1 MDYRYI
7 VPTQVPESEHPYA
20 GLFLGVVPEGRES
33 AVARHVFDDL
43 GARFRVGDAET
54 VRLGWAVDFDTD
66 SDRERAT
73 VGESLD
79 FTIPGAD
86 RRGVCIIDGHLP
98 PGIELN
104 RHNGTLTGTFAKA
117 GLYDVTLALGPAV
130 KLDPLGGTG
139 TPGEQVAWIPINQK
153 RARAQSTTPAPK
165 TLDGL
170 TALELS
176 QLAAEAM
183 RLERLKAMEE
193 LDDGH

>member
-7 VPTQVPESEHPYA
+7 VPAETPESEHPYA
-20 GLFLGVVPEGRES
+20 GLFLGIVPEGYETR
-33 AVARHVFDDL
+33 AARHIFDEL
-43 GARFRVGDAET
+43 GARFEVGESESIT
-54 VRLGWAVDFDTD
+54 MSWAVDFDTT
-66 SDRERAT
+66 SDRQRAN
-73 VGESLD
+73 VGD
-79 FTIPGAD
+79 IMDMVVPGAD
-86 RRGVCIIDGHLP
+86 RCGVRIIDGHLP
-98 PGIELN
+98 PGIELH
-104 RHNGTLTGTFAKA
+104 RHTGKLSGVFSRP

-130 KLDPLGGTG
+130 KLDPLGGMG

-153 RARAQSTTPAPK
+153 RARAESTTPAPK

>member
-1 MDYRYI
+1 M
-7 VPTQVPESEHPYA
+7 PTRVPESEHPYA

-33 AVARHVFDDL
+33 AVARHIFDEL
-43 GARFRVGDAET
+43 GARFQVGEPET
-54 VRLGWAVDFDTD
+54 ITLGWAVDFDTD
-66 SDRERAT
+66 SDRQRAT
-73 VGESLD
+73 GGESLD
-79 FTIPGAD
+79 FQIPGAD
-86 RRGVCIIDGHLP
+86 RRGVRIVEGHLP
-98 PGIELN
+98 PGIEIN
-104 RHNGTLTGTFAKA
+104 RHNGTLTGKFTKP
-117 GLYDVTLALGPAV
+117 GLYDVTVALGPAV

-183 RLERLKAMEE
+183 RLERLRAIEE

>member
-7 VPTQVPESEHPYA
+7 VPTEVPSTEHPYA

-33 AVARHVFDDL
+33 AVARHIFNDL
-43 GARFRVGDAET
+43 GARFQVGDAET
-54 VRLGWAVDFDTD
+54 VRLGWAVDFETN
-66 SDRERAT
+66 SDRQRAT

-86 RRGVCIIDGHLP
+86 RRGVCIVEGYLP
-98 PGIELN
+98 PGIDLN
-104 RHNGTLTGTFAKA
+104 RHNGTLTGTFTKA

-153 RARAQSTTPAPK
+153 RARAESTTPAPK
-165 TLDGL
+165 TLDHL

>member
-33 AVARHVFDDL
+33 AVARHIFDDL
-43 GARFRVGDAET
+43 GARFEVGEPET
-54 VRLGWAVDFDTD
+54 ITLGWAVDFDTD

-79 FTIPGAD
+79 FQIPGAD
-86 RRGVCIIDGHLP
+86 RRGVRIVEGYLP

-104 RHNGTLTGTFAKA
+104 RHNGTLTGTFAKP
-117 GLYDVTLALGPAV
+117 GLYDVTVVLGPAV
-130 KLDPLGGTG
+130 KLDPLGGMG
-139 TPGEQVAWIPINQK
+139 TPGEQVAWIPITQK
-153 RARAQSTTPAPK
+153 RARAESTTPAPK

-170 TALELS
+170 SALELS

-183 RLERLKAMEE
+183 RLERLKAIEE

>member
-7 VPTQVPESEHPYA
+7 VPTEVPESEHPYA

-33 AVARHVFDDL
+33 AVARHIFDDL
-43 GARFRVGDAET
+43 GARFEIGDAET
-54 VRLGWAVDFDTD
+54 ITLGWAVDFETN
-66 SDRERAT
+66 SDRERAS
-73 VGESLD
+73 VGKSLD

-86 RRGVCIIDGHLP
+86 KRGVCIIDGHLP

-139 TPGEQVAWIPINQK
+139 TPGEQVTWIPIGQK
-153 RARAQSTTPAPK
+153 RARAESTTPTPK

>member
-7 VPTQVPESEHPYA
+7 VPTEVPESEHPYA

-43 GARFRVGDAET
+43 GARFQVGDAET
-54 VRLGWAVDFDTD
+54 IRLGWAVDFDTD
-66 SDRERAT
+66 SDRQCVT
-73 VGESLD
+73 VGEELD
-79 FTIPGAD
+79 FQIPGAD
-86 RRGVCIIDGHLP
+86 RRGVRIVEGHLP
-98 PGIELN
+98 PGIEIY
-104 RHNGTLTGTFAKA
+104 RHNGTLTGAFAKP

-153 RARAQSTTPAPK
+153 RARAQSATPTPE

-170 TALELS
+170 SALELS

>member
-1 MDYRYI
+1 MDFRYI
-7 VPTQVPESEHPYA
+7 VPTEVPESEHPYA

-43 GARFRVGDAET
+43 GARFQVGDAET

-66 SDRERAT
+66 SDRQRAQ

-79 FTIPGAD
+79 FQIPGAD
-86 RRGVCIIDGHLP
+86 KRGVCIIDGHLP

-117 GLYDVTLALGPAV
+117 GLYDATLALGPSV

-139 TPGEQVAWIPINQK
+139 TPGEQVAWIPINHK
-153 RARAQSTTPAPK
+153 RARAESTTPAPK

-193 LDDGH
+193 LDDGN

>member
-1 MDYRYI
+1 MDFRYI
-7 VPTQVPESEHPYA
+7 VPTNVPASEHPYA

-33 AVARHVFDDL
+33 AVARHVFDEL
-43 GARFRVGDAET
+43 GARFQVGEPDT
-54 VRLGWAVDFDTD
+54 VTLGWAVDFETD
-66 SDRERAT
+66 SDRQRAT

-79 FTIPGAD
+79 FQIPGAD
-86 RRGVCIIDGHLP
+86 KRGVCIIDGHLP

-193 LDDGH
+193 LDDGN

>member
-33 AVARHVFDDL
+33 AVARHIFDEL
-43 GARFRVGDAET
+43 GARFQVGELET
-54 VRLGWAVDFDTD
+54 ITLGWAVDFDTD
-66 SDRERAT
+66 SDRQSAT
-73 VGESLD
+73 VGEELD
-79 FTIPGAD
+79 FQIPGAD
-86 RRGVCIIDGHLP
+86 RRGVRIAEGYLP
-98 PGIELN
+98 PGIEIN
-104 RHNGTLTGTFAKA
+104 RHNGTLTGTFAKP
-117 GLYDVTLALGPAV
+117 GLYDVTVALGPAV

-153 RARAQSTTPAPK
+153 RARAESTTPAPK

-183 RLERLKAMEE
+183 RLERLKAIEE

>member
-7 VPTQVPESEHPYA
+7 VPTPVPESEHPYA

-33 AVARHVFDDL
+33 AVARHIFDEL
-43 GARFRVGDAET
+43 GARFEVGEPET
-54 VRLGWAVDFDTD
+54 ITLGWAVDFETD
-66 SDRERAT
+66 SDRKRSN
-73 VGESLD
+73 VGD
-79 FTIPGAD
+79 IMDMVVPGAD
-86 RRGVCIIDGHLP
+86 RRGVRIIEGHLP
-98 PGIELN
+98 PGIRLE
-104 RHNGTLTGTFAKA
+104 RHTGRLAGVFAKP

-153 RARAQSTTPAPK
+153 RARAQSATPAPK

-170 TALELS
+170 SALELS

-183 RLERLKAMEE
+183 RLERLKAIEE

>member
-7 VPTQVPESEHPYA
+7 VPTPVPESEHPYA

-43 GARFRVGDAET
+43 GARFQVGDAET
-54 VRLGWAVDFDTD
+54 IRLGWAVDFDTD

-86 RRGVCIIDGHLP
+86 KRGVCIIDGHLP
-98 PGIELN
+98 PGIEIH
-104 RHNGTLTGTFAKA
+104 RHNGTLTGTFAKP
-117 GLYDVTLALGPAV
+117 GLYDLTLALGPAV
-130 KLDPLGGTG
+130 KLDPLGGMG

-153 RARAQSTTPAPK
+153 RARAESTTPAPK

>member
-1 MDYRYI
+1 MDLRYI
-7 VPTQVPESEHPYA
+7 VPTEVPESEHPYA

-33 AVARHVFDDL
+33 AVARHIFDEL
-43 GARFRVGDAET
+43 GARIQVGEPEAIT
-54 VRLGWAVDFDTD
+54 LGWAVDFETD
-66 SDRERAT
+66 SDRKRSN
-73 VGESLD
+73 VGD
-79 FTIPGAD
+79 IMDMVVPGAD
-86 RRGVCIIDGHLP
+86 RRGVRIIEGHLP
-98 PGIELN
+98 PGIRLE
-104 RHNGTLTGTFAKA
+104 RHTGRLAGVFAKP

-130 KLDPLGGTG
+130 KLDPLGGMG
-139 TPGEQVAWIPINQK
+139 TPGEQVAWIPVGAR

-170 TALELS
+170 SALELS

>member
-7 VPTQVPESEHPYA
+7 VPTNVPATEHPYA

-33 AVARHVFDDL
+33 AVARHIFDDL
-43 GARFRVGDAET
+43 GARFEVGDAET
-54 VRLGWAVDFDTD
+54 VTLGWAVDFETN
-66 SDRERAT
+66 SDRQRT
-73 VGESLD
+73 SVGESLE

-86 RRGVCIIDGHLP
+86 RRGVRIVEGYLP
-98 PGIELN
+98 PGIELH
-104 RHNGTLTGTFAKA
+104 RHNGTLTGTFAKP
-117 GLYDVTLALGPAV
+117 GLYDVTLVLGPAV

-139 TPGEQVAWIPINQK
+139 TPGEQVAWIPVNQK
-153 RARAQSTTPAPK
+153 RARAESTTPAPK

-193 LDDGH
+193 LDDGN

>member
-1 MDYRYI
+1 MDFRYI
-7 VPTQVPESEHPYA
+7 VPTEVPESEHPYA
-20 GLFLGVVPEGRES
+20 GLFLGMVPEGRES
-33 AVARHVFDDL
+33 AVARHIFDEL
-43 GARFRVGDAET
+43 GARFQVGETET
-54 VRLGWAVDFDTD
+54 VTLGWAVDFATD
-66 SDRERAT
+66 SDRQRAT

-79 FTIPGAD
+79 FQIPGAD
-86 RRGVCIIDGHLP
+86 RRGVRIVEGHLP
-98 PGIELN
+98 PGVVLN
-104 RHNGTLTGTFAKA
+104 RHNGTLTGTFAKP

-153 RARAQSTTPAPK
+153 RARAESTTPAPK

-170 TALELS
+170 SALELS

-183 RLERLKAMEE
+183 RLERLKAIEE

>member
-7 VPTQVPESEHPYA
+7 VPTPVPESEHPYA

-33 AVARHVFDDL
+33 AVARHIFDEL
-43 GARFRVGDAET
+43 GARFEVGEPET
-54 VRLGWAVDFDTD
+54 VTLGWAVDFETD
-66 SDRERAT
+66 SDRQCVT
-73 VGESLD
+73 VGEELD
-79 FTIPGAD
+79 FQIPGAD
-86 RRGVCIIDGHLP
+86 RRGVRIVEGHLP
-98 PGIELN
+98 PGIRLE
-104 RHNGTLTGTFAKA
+104 RHTGRLAGVFAKP

-153 RARAQSTTPAPK
+153 RARAQSATPAPK

-170 TALELS
+170 SALELS

>member
-1 MDYRYI
+1 MDFRYI
-7 VPTQVPESEHPYA
+7 VPTDIPATEHPYA

-33 AVARHVFDDL
+33 AVARHIFDDL
-43 GARFRVGDAET
+43 GARFEVGDAET
-54 VRLGWAVDFDTD
+54 VTLGWAVDFETN
-66 SDRERAT
+66 SNRECAS
-73 VGESLD
+73 VGESLE

-86 RRGVCIIDGHLP
+86 KRGVRIVEGHLP
-98 PGIELN
+98 PGIELH
-104 RHNGTLTGTFAKA
+104 RHDGTLSGTFVKP
-117 GLYDVTLALGPAV
+117 GLYDFTLALGPAV
-130 KLDPLGGTG
+130 KLDPLGGMG
-139 TPGEQVAWIPINQK
+139 TPGEQVAWISVDKK

>member
-7 VPTQVPESEHPYA
+7 VPTPVPESEHPYA

-33 AVARHVFDDL
+33 AVARHIFDEL
-43 GARFRVGDAET
+43 GARFEVGEPET
-54 VRLGWAVDFDTD
+54 VTLGWAVDFETD
-66 SDRERAT
+66 SDRQCVT
-73 VGESLD
+73 VGEELD
-79 FTIPGAD
+79 FQIPGAD
-86 RRGVCIIDGHLP
+86 RRGVRIVEGHLP
-98 PGIELN
+98 PGIRLE
-104 RHNGTLTGTFAKA
+104 RHTGRLAGVFAKP

-153 RARAQSTTPAPK
+153 RARAQSATPAPK

-170 TALELS
+170 SALELS

-183 RLERLKAMEE
+183 RLERLKAIEE
-193 LDDGH
+193 LDDGN

>member
-7 VPTQVPESEHPYA
+7 VPTGVPESEHPYA

-33 AVARHVFDDL
+33 AVARHIFDEL
-43 GARFRVGDAET
+43 GARFQVGEAET
-54 VRLGWAVDFDTD
+54 ITLGWAVDFETS
-66 SDRERAT
+66 SDRKRAT
-73 VGESLD
+73 VGESLA
-79 FTIPGAD
+79 FQIPGAD
-86 RRGVCIIDGHLP
+86 RFGVRIIEGHLP
-98 PGIELN
+98 PGIRLE
-104 RHNGTLTGTFAKA
+104 RHTGRLAGVFAKP

-183 RLERLKAMEE
+183 RLERLRAIEE
-193 LDDGH
+193 LDDGN

>member
-43 GARFRVGDAET
+43 GARFEVGEPET
-54 VRLGWAVDFDTD
+54 VRLGWAVDFATD

-73 VGESLD
+73 VGEELE
-79 FTIPGAD
+79 FQIPGAD
-86 RRGVCIIDGHLP
+86 RRGVRIVEGHLP

-104 RHNGTLTGTFAKA
+104 RHNGTLAGTFAKP

-153 RARAQSTTPAPK
+153 RARAESTTPAPK

-193 LDDGH
+193 LDNGH

>member
-1 MDYRYI
+1 MDFRYI
-7 VPTQVPESEHPYA
+7 VPTEVPATEHPYA

-43 GARFRVGDAET
+43 GARFEVGEPET
-54 VRLGWAVDFDTD
+54 VTLGWAVDFETD
-66 SDRERAT
+66 SDRRRAS
-73 VGESLD
+73 VGESLE

-86 RRGVCIIDGHLP
+86 KRGVRIVEGHLP
-98 PGIELN
+98 PGIELH
-104 RHNGTLTGTFAKA
+104 RHNGTVAGTFAKP

-130 KLDPLGGTG
+130 KLDPMGGMG

-153 RARAQSTTPAPK
+153 RARAESTTPAPK
-165 TLDGL
+165 TLDHL

>member
-7 VPTQVPESEHPYA
+7 VPTPVPESEHPYA

-33 AVARHVFDDL
+33 AVARHIFDEL
-43 GARFRVGDAET
+43 GARFEVGEPET
-54 VRLGWAVDFDTD
+54 ITLGWAVDFETD
-66 SDRERAT
+66 SDRKRSN
-73 VGESLD
+73 VGD
-79 FTIPGAD
+79 IMDMVVPGAD
-86 RRGVCIIDGHLP
+86 RRGVRIIEGHLP
-98 PGIELN
+98 PGIRLE
-104 RHNGTLTGTFAKA
+104 RHTGRLAGVFAKP

-153 RARAQSTTPAPK
+153 RARAQSATPAPK

-170 TALELS
+170 SALELS

-183 RLERLKAMEE
+183 RLERLRAIEE

>member
-1 MDYRYI
+1 MDFRYI
-7 VPTQVPESEHPYA
+7 VPTEVPESEHPLA

-33 AVARHVFDDL
+33 AVARHIFDDL
-43 GARFRVGDAET
+43 GARFEVGDTET
-54 VRLGWAVDFDTD
+54 VTLGWAVDFETN
-66 SDRERAT
+66 SNRERAS
-73 VGESLD
+73 VGESLE

-86 RRGVCIIDGHLP
+86 KRGVRIVEGHLP
-98 PGIELN
+98 PGIELH
-104 RHNGTLTGTFAKA
+104 RHNGTLTGKFTKP

-153 RARAQSTTPAPK
+153 RARAESTTPAPK

>member
-7 VPTQVPESEHPYA
+7 VPTPVPESEHPYA

-33 AVARHVFDDL
+33 AVARHIFDEL
-43 GARFRVGDAET
+43 GARFEVGEPET
-54 VRLGWAVDFDTD
+54 ITLGWAVDFETD
-66 SDRERAT
+66 SDRKRSN
-73 VGESLD
+73 VGD
-79 FTIPGAD
+79 IMDMVVPGAD
-86 RRGVCIIDGHLP
+86 RRGVRIIEGHLP
-98 PGIELN
+98 PGIRLE
-104 RHNGTLTGTFAKA
+104 RHTGRLAGVFAKP

-153 RARAQSTTPAPK
+153 RARAQSATPAPK

-170 TALELS
+170 SALELS